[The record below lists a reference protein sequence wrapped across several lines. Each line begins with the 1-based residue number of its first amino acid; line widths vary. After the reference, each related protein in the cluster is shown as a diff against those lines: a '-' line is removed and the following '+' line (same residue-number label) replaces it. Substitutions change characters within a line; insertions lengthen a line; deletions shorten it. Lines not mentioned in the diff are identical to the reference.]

1 MYDRDSGTKARSSL
15 SGMEEDQEGVERL
28 RSRLGMA
35 GTISEIDPINP
46 LRNGN
51 GNQNQERERGRERR
65 MEKREEE
72 REEEEREREKRKQR
86 NTITTDYLL
95 PLLYSPWQDNNTYIL
110 LNSLCPSFN
119 PPVLGVMSSFN
130 PPPALTTTV
139 PFLLSLSRPFT
150 ARSTYRLGDVWC
162 WTRCHGRRFR

>member
-51 GNQNQERERGRERR
+51 GNQNQERERGRARG

-72 REEEEREREKRKQR
+72 REEEEEREREKRKQR
-86 NTITTDYLL
+86 NAITTDYLL
-95 PLLYSPWQDNNTYIL
+95 PLLYSPMARQYHIYTPQL
-110 LNSLCPSFN
+110 PLSFFQPSRARGHVKLQ
-119 PPVLGVMSSFN
+119 PSSSFDHYCPFPSVSF
-130 PPPALTTTV
+130 PPIHSAQYIPPRRRVVLDAV
-139 PFLLSLSRPFT
+139 SR
-150 ARSTYRLGDVWC
+150 
-162 WTRCHGRRFR
+162 